1 MKHQIPR
8 GYKPLLNLKQTE
20 QAIKLVKDFF
30 EQNLSAELRLRRVTA
45 PLFVEKGT
53 GINDDLNGIERPASF
68 PVKHLGGKEVE
79 MVQSLAKWKRMV
91 LADYKLEPGYG
102 IYTDMNAV
110 RPDDTIDRIHS
121 IYVDQWDWELIM
133 APAERNLAF
142 LKDIVSRIFAVLK
155 RTEFVV
161 WEYYP
166 DLEPILPDNIRFIH
180 CEEALSLYPDLSP
193 KERERELVK
202 QHGAVFLIGIGGEL
216 GDGTVHD
223 GRAPDYD
230 DWSTPAEGYPGAA
243 AAGAPGAGKAGPG
256 ASGTAGGTACSGSTE
271 NRSLPGLNG
280 DILIWNPVLEEAFEI
295 SSMGI
300 RVDREAMLRQLAVRG
315 CEERKEL
322 YWHTRLLAGEFPQ
335 SIGGGIGQSR
345 LCMYYL
351 RKAHIGEVQSGLW
364 PEATKEECRK
374 RGIPLM

>member
-1 MKHQIPR
+1 M
-8 GYKPLLNLKQTE
+8 
-20 QAIKLVKDFF
+20 A
-30 EQNLSAELRLRRVTA
+30 
-45 PLFVEKGT
+45 
-53 GINDDLNGIERPASF
+53 
-68 PVKHLGGKEVE
+68 
-79 MVQSLAKWKRMV
+79 
-91 LADYKLEPGYG
+91 LADYRLEPGYG

-110 RPDDTIDRIHS
+110 RPDDTIDHIHS

-133 APAERNLAF
+133 DPAERNLAY

-166 DLEPILPDNIRFIH
+166 DLEPILPDTIRFIH
-180 CEEALSLYPDLSP
+180 CEEARSLYPDKSP

-202 QHGAVFLIGIGGEL
+202 QYGAVFLIGIGGEL
-216 GDGTVHD
+216 SDGTIHD

-230 DWSTPAEGYPGAA
+230 DWSTPAQGYPAEAA
-243 AAGAPGAGKAGPG
+243 ADTPAAGKAGPG
-256 ASGTAGGTACSGSTE
+256 AAADAPEAEAAGPAAIGTTDRGGAGSGGSAGSL
-271 NRSLPGLNG
+271 SLPGLNG
-280 DILIWNPVLEEAFEI
+280 DILIWNPILEDAFEI

-300 RVDREAMLRQLAVRG
+300 RVDREAMLRQLEIRG
-315 CEERKEL
+315 CGERKDL
-322 YWHTRLLAGEFPQ
+322 YWHKRLLAGEFPQ

-364 PEATKEECRK
+364 PEETKEECRK

>member
-1 MKHQIPR
+1 MSQQIPR
-8 GYKPLLNLKQTE
+8 TYQPVLNLKRTE

-30 EQNLSAELRLRRVTA
+30 ELNLSSELRLRRVTA
-45 PLFVEKGT
+45 PLFVEQGT

-68 PVKHLGGKEVE
+68 PVKHLDGRRVE
-79 MVQSLAKWKRMV
+79 MVQSLAKWKRMA
-91 LADYKLEPGYG
+91 LADYGLEPGYG

-121 IYVDQWDWELIM
+121 IYVDQWDWELSM
-133 APAERNLAF
+133 DPAQRRLAF
-142 LKDIVSRIFAVLK
+142 LKGIVSRIYAVLK

-166 DLEPILPDNIRFIH
+166 ELEPVLPEAIYFIH
-180 CEEALSLYPDLSP
+180 SEELRRRFPDLSP
-193 KERERELVK
+193 KERENRIVREY
-202 QHGAVFLIGIGGEL
+202 GAVFLIGIGGEL
-216 GDGTVHD
+216 EDGTIHD

-230 DWSTPAEGYPGAA
+230 DWSTPAEYDGE
-243 AAGAPGAGKAGPG
+243 K
-256 ASGTAGGTACSGSTE
+256 
-271 NRSLPGLNG
+271 LPGLNG
-280 DILIWNPVLEEAFEI
+280 DILLWNPVLEEAFEI

-300 RVDREAMLRQLAVRG
+300 RVDREAMLRQLKIRG
-315 CEERKEL
+315 CDERSEL
-322 YWHTRLLAGEFPQ
+322 FWHRRLLHGEYPQ
-335 SIGGGIGQSR
+335 SVGGGIGQSR

-364 PEATKEECRK
+364 PEETKNECRM

>member
-53 GINDDLNGIERPASF
+53 GINDDLNGVERPASF
-68 PVKHLGGKEVE
+68 PVKHLGGREVE
-79 MVQSLAKWKRMV
+79 MVQSLAKWKRMA
-91 LADYKLEPGYG
+91 LADYDLETGYG

-110 RPDDTIDRIHS
+110 RPDDTIDHIHS

-133 APAERNLAF
+133 DPAERNLAF

-180 CEEALSLYPDLSP
+180 CEEARGFYPDKSP

-202 QHGAVFLIGIGGEL
+202 QYGAVFLIGIGGEL
-216 GDGTVHD
+216 SDGTIHD

-230 DWSTPAEGYPGAA
+230 DWSTPAEGYP
-243 AAGAPGAGKAGPG
+243 AG
-256 ASGTAGGTACSGSTE
+256 
-271 NRSLPGLNG
+271 RSLPGLNG
-280 DILIWNPVLEEAFEI
+280 DILIWNPVLEDSFEI

-300 RVDREAMLRQLAVRG
+300 RVDREAMHRQLAVRG

-322 YWHTRLLAGEFPQ
+322 YWHKRLLAGELPQ

-364 PEATKEECRK
+364 PEETKEECRK